1 MGTLSLTA
9 QDVNGDPLRSGGNIN
24 IVNGSMTGLTF
35 EDDDY
40 QLFTPATGELVSLD
54 GGTTYLTYQFLG
66 YGDVRGDPLQRA
78 AFIRVNLVNG
88 SFQTFAIDMNA
99 DGDALPNLSTGNTK
113 LKVANLDTS
122 TPERFPAPACFVRG
136 TLIRTADG
144 PKAIEDILPGEMV
157 WTADKGMV
165 PVSWIASETVR
176 GNGKSAPIRFES
188 GSFGNTSEL
197 LVSPNH
203 RMLLTGY
210 GPQLY
215 LGEDEVFV
223 AAKYLVD
230 GTSIIS
236 SPCLSVT
243 YFHLIFQEHE
253 VVEANGVM
261 SESYFIGEF
270 DAEKRFASDRR
281 MMQAILSDQE
291 KRTSPAKL
299 ARPDARKVDAY
310 LLAA

>member
-1 MGTLSLTA
+1 
-9 QDVNGDPLRSGGNIN
+9 IN
-24 IVNGSMTGLTF
+24 IVNGSTTGLTF

-66 YGDVRGDPLQRA
+66 YGDVRGDPLQHA
-78 AFIRVNLVNG
+78 AFIRVDLGGG

-113 LKVANLDTS
+113 LQVANLDTS
-122 TPERFPAPACFVRG
+122 TPERFPAPACFVHG

-144 PKAIEDILPGEMV
+144 PKAIENILPGEMV

-165 PVSWIASETVR
+165 PVSWIASETVM
-176 GNGKSAPIRFES
+176 GTGKSAPIRFAS
-188 GSFGNTSEL
+188 GSFENTSEL

-223 AAKYLVD
+223 AAKHLVN

-236 SPCLSVT
+236 KPCLSVT
-243 YFHLIFQEHE
+243 YFHLLFEEHE
-253 VVEANGVM
+253 IVDANGALT
-261 SESYFIGEF
+261 ESYFLGDF
-270 DAEKRFASDRR
+270 NQEKRFANDRG
-281 MMQAILSDQE
+281 MMQAILSNQE
-291 KRTSPAKL
+291 KRTSPTDL
-299 ARPDARKVDAY
+299 ARHDARKVEAI